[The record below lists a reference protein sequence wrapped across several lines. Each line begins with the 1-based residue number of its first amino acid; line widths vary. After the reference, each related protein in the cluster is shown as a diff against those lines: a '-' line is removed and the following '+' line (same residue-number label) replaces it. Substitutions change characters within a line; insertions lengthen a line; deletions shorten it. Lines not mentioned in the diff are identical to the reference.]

1 MGFDVLLHRA
11 GGAVTNRAALGHPL
25 ADVGAAKVDLRHLNL
40 IFAELGNP
48 LGGCDRF
55 QTFVVE
61 GAVARPLGHDRN
73 RQSAD
78 FLGLAPVGQVVEH
91 VGPHE
96 EEHLGVGRLA
106 AKIAKRVDRVAHPA
120 SLQLEP
126 AHQHAGIPRHRQF
139 DHFRSSLPWR
149 NIGALLMG
157 RNRGRNEPDL
167 VQIALFPGY
176 VRQQQVAVVNRV
188 ESASKKS
195 DSHDR
200 EIPSVAR
207 KNGTWDIA
215 FHGIRISDVS
225 PGEAVMDE
233 QQSLFGLEPAPWEED
248 DRQER
253 LVATVVFVGGAPGEY
268 DYLVP
273 DELAEQIQPGCR
285 IRVPLGR
292 GNRPVEGYCI
302 RVEAKPPGKFRL
314 KPIHSLVDRRALLSP
329 SMLKLTEWISEHYL
343 CDLGQVL
350 ETVIPAGVRSQA
362 GTRVTS
368 LLSIAPEAAANW
380 QKLGLPPK
388 QMAVMQALAAAQEP
402 LAPLELAR
410 AAKCTQAPI
419 KSLRDKGLI
428 VAHRGRI
435 GQNRRAE
442 PVVERQDH
450 LLLNTDQQRAL
461 DAILHA
467 LNSRRH
473 ETVLIHGVT
482 GSGKTEVYIQVIQ
495 EVVHFGRQAIVL
507 VPEISLTPQTVRR
520 FRRRFEH
527 VAVLHSHL
535 SDADRHWEW
544 QRIAEGRVQV
554 VVGARSA
561 VFAPVPNLGLIV
573 LDEEH
578 ENSFKQ
584 ETAPRYHARDVAIRR
599 AAQECV
605 PLVLGSAT
613 PSLESYHR
621 AQQGEYRLIDMPRR
635 VMGRP
640 LPAVGTIDLRDE
652 FRSKS
657 SRGSIHRN
665 LHRAIGEAIREGG
678 QVILLL
684 NRRGFST
691 HIQCPSCG
699 EVVKCPECE
708 IALTHH
714 RTEEIALCHYCDYRI
729 KAPNE
734 CPSCKFVGISYRG
747 LGTQRLEAEIRAR
760 FPDVKCLRMDSDTM
774 QSRGAHERALTLFK
788 QGDVQILL
796 GTQMIAKGLDFPNVT
811 LVGVINADTALH
823 LPDFRS
829 AERTFHLVTQVAGR
843 TGRGE
848 KGGRVL
854 VQTFNPDHPAI
865 QAAVRHDYK
874 AFADGELPIRRMFS
888 YPPFASMARF
898 VVRGPQEKTA
908 EQFAQVLGQRLVE
921 ALDTEVANARVLG
934 PAAAPFAKLRGKY
947 RFQIQLQAPDADR
960 LRAGIRRAIT
970 DLKAPDEIQWIV
982 DIDPVDML

>member
-1 MGFDVLLHRA
+1 
-11 GGAVTNRAALGHPL
+11 
-25 ADVGAAKVDLRHLNL
+25 
-40 IFAELGNP
+40 
-48 LGGCDRF
+48 
-55 QTFVVE
+55 
-61 GAVARPLGHDRN
+61 
-73 RQSAD
+73 
-78 FLGLAPVGQVVEH
+78 
-91 VGPHE
+91 
-96 EEHLGVGRLA
+96 
-106 AKIAKRVDRVAHPA
+106 
-120 SLQLEP
+120 
-126 AHQHAGIPRHRQF
+126 
-139 DHFRSSLPWR
+139 
-149 NIGALLMG
+149 
-157 RNRGRNEPDL
+157 
-167 VQIALFPGY
+167 
-176 VRQQQVAVVNRV
+176 
-188 ESASKKS
+188 
-195 DSHDR
+195 
-200 EIPSVAR
+200 
-207 KNGTWDIA
+207 
-215 FHGIRISDVS
+215 
-225 PGEAVMDE
+225 MDE
-233 QQSLFGLEPAPWEED
+233 QRSLFGMEPTPWEAD
-248 DRQER
+248 DQQER
-253 LVATVVFVGGAPGEY
+253 LVATVVFAGGAPGEF

-273 DELAEQIQPGCR
+273 DHLAEQLRPGCR
-285 IRVPLGR
+285 VRVPLGR
-292 GNRPVEGYCI
+292 SNRPVDGYCI

-314 KPIHSLVDRRALLSP
+314 KPVRSLVDARALLSP
-329 SMLKLTEWISEHYL
+329 SMLVLTQWIAEHYL

-350 ETVIPAGVRSQA
+350 ETVVPSGVRSQA
-362 GTRVTS
+362 GTRQTN
-368 LLSIAPEAAANW
+368 LLSIAPEAAAKW
-380 QKLGLPPK
+380 QKLGLPAK
-388 QMAVMQALAAAQEP
+388 QKAVMQALAAAQEP
-402 LAPLELAR
+402 LAPIELAR

-428 VAHRGRI
+428 VARRGRVK
-435 GQNRRAE
+435 QNRRAE
-442 PVVERQDH
+442 PVVERQDD
-450 LLLNTDQQRAL
+450 LVLNDDQQKAL
-461 DAILHA
+461 EAILHSI
-467 LNSRRH
+467 NSRRH

-495 EVVHFGRQAIVL
+495 EVVRFGRQAIVL

-544 QRIAEGRVQV
+544 QRIAGGEVQV

-561 VFAPVPNLGLIV
+561 IFAPVPNLGLII

-599 AAQECV
+599 AAQENV

-613 PSLESYHR
+613 PSLESWHR

-635 VMGRP
+635 VMDRP
-640 LPAVGTIDLRDE
+640 MPSVGTIDLRNE
-652 FRSKS
+652 FRSKA
-657 SRGSIHRN
+657 SRGAIHRN
-665 LHRAIGEAIREGG
+665 LHQAIGEAIREGG

-714 RTEEIALCHYCDYRI
+714 RTEEIALCHYCDYQI
-729 KAPNE
+729 KAPDV
-734 CPSCKFVGISYRG
+734 CPSCQFVGISYRG
-747 LGTQRLEAEIRAR
+747 LGTQRLEAEVRAR
-760 FPDVKCLRMDSDTM
+760 FPGAKCLRMDTDTM
-774 QSRGAHERALTLFK
+774 QSRGAHERALALFK

-874 AFADGELPIRRMFS
+874 AFADGELPIRQMFS
-888 YPPFASMARF
+888 YPPYAAMARF
-898 VVRGPQEKTA
+898 VVRGPQEKST
-908 EQFAQVLGQRLVE
+908 EQFAQTLGQRLVV
-921 ALDTEVANARVLG
+921 ALDEEEAQARVLG
-934 PAAAPFAKLRGKY
+934 PAAAPFPKLRGKY
-947 RFQIQLQAPDADR
+947 RYQIQLQAPDADR
-960 LRAGIRRAIT
+960 LRTGIRRAIT
-970 DLKAPDEIQWIV
+970 DLKTPDEIQWIV